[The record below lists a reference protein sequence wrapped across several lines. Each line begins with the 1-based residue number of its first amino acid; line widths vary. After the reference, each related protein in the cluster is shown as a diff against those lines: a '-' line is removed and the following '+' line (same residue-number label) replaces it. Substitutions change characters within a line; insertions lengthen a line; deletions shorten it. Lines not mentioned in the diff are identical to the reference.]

1 MSSDDTLLARTYR
14 LLDATNLTYRQISE
28 GARVNRHWL
37 EKFKQRVVSERAGV
51 GDVQRV
57 HDFLAA
63 YEAIRA
69 PQLQAQVAVNCDPSH
84 PHTLGSPGN
93 G

>member
-1 MSSDDTLLARTYR
+1 MSADDTLLARTYR

-28 GARVNRHWL
+28 GAGVNRHWL

-63 YEAIRA
+63 YEAIRS
-69 PQLQAQVAVNCDPSH
+69 PQLPAQVAGPSDPNH
-84 PHTLGSPGN
+84 HQTLGSPGN